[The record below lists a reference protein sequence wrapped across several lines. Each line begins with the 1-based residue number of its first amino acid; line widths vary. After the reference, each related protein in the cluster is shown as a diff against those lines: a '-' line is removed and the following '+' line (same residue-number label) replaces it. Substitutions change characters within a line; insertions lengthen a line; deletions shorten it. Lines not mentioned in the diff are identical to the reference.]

1 MASNRIKSILIDGI
15 WKKNPVLV
23 QILGLCPSLAVT
35 ASVVNALGLA
45 LATMAALI
53 LSNIVIALIRK
64 TVTPEIRIPVFILL
78 IASLVTVIELLVK
91 AYLYELF
98 LALGIFLPL
107 IVTNCIILGR
117 AEAFASKNSILHS
130 FFDAIANG
138 CGLLLI
144 MFCLGAIR
152 ELIGTGGLFAGMDQL
167 FGPAAKS
174 MHISL
179 IDNYSFLLALLPP
192 GAFIALG
199 FLLAA
204 KNKFDGRRQRR
215 NRPAAVSTAS

>member
-1 MASNRIKSILIDGI
+1 MANTSYKAIMLDGV

-35 ASVVNALGLA
+35 GSVVNALGLS
-45 LATMAALI
+45 LATMATLI
-53 LSNIVIALIRK
+53 LSNVIISLIRK
-64 TVTPEIRIPVFILL
+64 TVTPEIRIPVFILV

-91 AYLYELF
+91 AYFYDLF

-117 AEAFASKNSILHS
+117 AEAFASKNTIVDSVM
-130 FFDAIANG
+130 DAIGNG
-138 CGLLLI
+138 LGFLLI
-144 MFCLGAIR
+144 LVCLGAIR
-152 ELIGTGGLFAGMDQL
+152 ELIGTGGLFAGMEQL
-167 FGPAAKS
+167 FGPAAKG
-174 MHISL
+174 MHISFV
-179 IDNYSFLLALLPP
+179 DNFNFLLALLPP

-204 KNKFDGRRQRR
+204 KNKFDLRQKKV
-215 NRPAAVSTAS
+215 PKGAEIVES